1 MKTTNSKN
9 NNRNI
14 KIFDSDDYND
24 VTINK
29 DLLNY

>member
-1 MKTTNSKN
+1 MKAINSKH